1 MMMDDQQNI
10 NKECRSTSMLS
21 PKKILKSIVWPLLLI
36 LAGWIGI
43 LAVFYT
49 LGQAVKAMEL
59 EGHLVVSILRV
70 LIGLATLAGWLIG
83 WWILVKRVFRL
94 ILAK

>member
-1 MMMDDQQNI
+1 MMDDQQNI
-10 NKECRSTSMLS
+10 NEGCRSTSMLS
-21 PKKILKSIVWPLLLI
+21 LKKILKSIIWPLLLI
-36 LAGWIGI
+36 LAGWVGI

-49 LGQAVKAMEL
+49 LGQAVKAIEL

-70 LIGLATLAGWLIG
+70 LIGLATLASWLIG

-94 ILAK
+94 ILAE

>member
-1 MMMDDQQNI
+1 MDDQQNI
-10 NKECRSTSMLS
+10 NEGCRSTSMLS
-21 PKKILKSIVWPLLLI
+21 LKKILKSIIWPLLLI
-36 LAGWIGI
+36 LAGWVGI

-49 LGQAVKAMEL
+49 LGQAVKAIEL

-70 LIGLATLAGWLIG
+70 LIGLATLASWLIG

-94 ILAK
+94 ILAE